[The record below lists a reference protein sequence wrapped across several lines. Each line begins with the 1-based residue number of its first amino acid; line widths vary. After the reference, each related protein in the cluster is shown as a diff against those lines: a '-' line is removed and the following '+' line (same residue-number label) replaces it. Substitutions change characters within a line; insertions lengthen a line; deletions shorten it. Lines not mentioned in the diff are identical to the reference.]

1 MSVQSAPSVTI
12 APRRIAGRLV
22 FYVTLLTGAGPSAYP
37 CRTEQAAFKLAT
49 RFVHAASSAATRSQV
64 APTSAPAPA
73 PAA

>member
-22 FYVTLLTGAGPSAYP
+22 FYVTLLSGAGPSAYP

-49 RFVHAASSAATRSQV
+49 RFVHAASSAATRSQ
-64 APTSAPAPA
+64 AQSTPATTT
-73 PAA
+73 AA